1 MKRLHLIAALQL
13 LLLIPSMAFSAP
25 KVKSVKSF
33 RAIVPDTVIQG
44 DTFTVAYAL
53 EATHWKEAH
62 VKKGSGLI
70 LTDLKWD
77 RHQGTPYW
85 VLIAKAKYI
94 TSRVGRITLPPMSA
108 EIDGEEVL
116 SEPKEVFVKPHPQYG
131 EEMTLA
137 HEWLIKKGVD
147 RDSLTLDFS
156 ALVGNFFFFSDQ
168 RHECFCLVA
177 KKDTW
182 NYAGNPIWA
191 YSLECSMGM
200 VQLMYNLPYFFKY
213 YSDLLTTLKDSGE
226 KVQEVDADK
235 EPVPPLLGEL
245 RWGQSAPYNSKLP
258 SKDNKRVVVGCVPLT
273 MAMVMKYYEW
283 PKQGKSNIYFETERK
298 KFDFDCKEF
307 TPQWEQYRNKY
318 AVTEIEECADLS
330 KVLGTLALIMSPK
343 YGDSE
348 TSANMNQFKH
358 VMCNNMGYSGRI
370 TQNERLPNIA
380 AVRLLNQEITNRRPC
395 VVSRNSHAFV
405 CDGLDNGYFHF
416 NFGWGGQGSG
426 YYRVPGNS
434 IVKDSTFFRTI
445 ISGIEPQ
452 KSEQKKEVTLAKAGT
467 LGNLLTEAEKENLT
481 SLTINGPINS
491 SDIRLIRAMAGAKG
505 DSLYD
510 NRNMGTLKILDLS
523 YATITKDKTP
533 FRMRRATSTYSGYK
547 SYTYSYGYSQKTDY
561 KFDFNNMNENEW
573 YKFKTNFANMQ
584 KGKGMIYTRVN
595 DTKYYESSFCIK
607 NTIGSEMFSDC
618 SSLRIIKIPLKTKA
632 ICDYAFLNCS
642 SLQKIQMPAS
652 TKEFGKQMF
661 QNCLSLEKVYLP
673 RASSLSLT
681 VATNFG
687 YNLSPGFKV
696 ETYRP

>member
-116 SEPKEVFVKPHPQYG
+116 SEPKEVFIKSHPQYG

-137 HEWLIKKGVD
+137 HEWLIKKGID

-156 ALVGNFFFFSDQ
+156 ALVGNLFFFSDQ

-182 NYAGNPIWA
+182 DYAGNPIWA
-191 YSLECSMGM
+191 YSLESGMSESM
-200 VQLMYNLPYFFKY
+200 LMSNLPYFFKY
-213 YSDLLTTLKDSGE
+213 YSDLLTALKDSGE
-226 KVQEVDADK
+226 KVQEIDSDK
-235 EPVPPLLGEL
+235 ESVPPLLGEL

-523 YATITKDKTP
+523 YATISKDKTP

-584 KGKGMIYTRVN
+584 KGKGLIYTRVN